1 MNDRTS
7 QTLLNGHL
15 NDALAEFLADNSV
28 DLATVFNGIQDFTS
42 DAVEIY
48 ENAQNAQ
55 PAMCG
60 HCKGGTDENV
70 THCPVC
76 EGSGTESN

>member
-1 MNDRTS
+1 MTDRTS

-15 NDALAEFLADNSV
+15 NDALAEFLANNIV
-28 DLATVFNGIQDFTS
+28 DLATVLNGIQDFTS
-42 DAVEIY
+42 DAVEIHQ
-48 ENAQNAQ
+48 NAQNAQ
-55 PAMCG
+55 PSMCG
-60 HCKGGTDENV
+60 YCKGGTDENV